1 MSDDLWTRAVRR
13 SARRPMRR
21 NDGERERSY
30 EPACDFTPRE
40 EDKVHDLMGRIRR
53 GTLSR
58 KCVDDALE
66 DAHKALVREE
76 EAGGADAAVL
86 RSLVKV
92 YEHVLQHGEFRRN
105 GPRGNPQL
113 QILENPADAPAP
125 PASVR
130 KAVEKFHGTSEGDLL
145 LEYEVGEGAEDGTIS
160 LAYLGRCPFIA
171 WLSKAE
177 GAKRHSIDVEGEEV
191 AFTGF
196 RQKFSGKNKPMLCL
210 RTDTNEAVI
219 VGPGVEKLRERCSR
233 NGALGAAPV
242 VEYVAEDIEGT
253 SKGDDVHYVHEF
265 GLKKPGKRRN
275 QGAMDPETLPRLE
288 WDDEVNGLVYRGGAY
303 VVTDWFHK

>member
-13 SARRPMRR
+13 SARQVRR
-21 NDGERERSY
+21 NDGARERSY

-53 GTLSR
+53 GTLTR
-58 KCVDDALE
+58 KCVMDALE
-66 DAHKALVREE
+66 DARKALVQEE

-92 YEHVLQHGEFRRN
+92 YEHVLQHGEFKRN
-105 GPRGNPQL
+105 PRGNPQL
-113 QILENPADAPAP
+113 QVWENPGVPAP
-125 PASVR
+125 VR
-130 KAVEKFHGTSEGDLL
+130 KAVEKFHGTSEGDVVH
-145 LEYEVGEGAEDGTIS
+145 EYEVDGDDDGRTIS

-171 WLSKAE
+171 WISKGE

-196 RQKFSGKNKPMLCL
+196 RQKFSGKNKPYLCL
-210 RTDTNEAVI
+210 RPDTNEAVI
-219 VGPGVEKLRERCSR
+219 VGPGVEKLKERCSR
-233 NGALGAAPV
+233 NGSLGLAPV
-242 VEYVAEDIEGT
+242 VEYVAEDVEGT